1 MAFVRVDGYPMDLA
15 LTEGH
20 TFPGEVTKYPV
31 EAGADM
37 SDHIRDLP
45 EVITLECIVS
55 DSPSGEI
62 ASDPTRQ
69 LGEVPASGLLD
80 PNAPLPSADALEH
93 LREAKRRRRPVSVE
107 TSLGV
112 FESMAIVDLE
122 VPKDAGKTHGLF
134 FTVRLERINVVEN
147 RRTKVRTR
155 SNMAGAGG
163 KGRGKAVASKPIK
176 LDNTI
181 VWQHGVPPGAPWKPG
196 NPVERVLV
204 TYSKRGGLTK
214 DEAIAFGEAVPD
226 SSFITYHTDPGFG
239 VIIGERRAA
248 LEADLKRDR
257 QLKLKA
263 VTIPAKR
270 IPIRAGGSAGSL
282 PPGVDTS
289 RFTREPSGADFQI
302 DDFSQFQAPSKV
314 TR

>member
-1 MAFVRVDGYPMDLA
+1 MAFVRIDGFPMDLA

-31 EAGADM
+31 ESGADM

-45 EVITLECIVS
+45 ESITLECIVS
-55 DSPSGEI
+55 DSPSGDI
-62 ASDPTRQ
+62 ATDPTRQ
-69 LGEVPASGLLD
+69 LGEVPADGLLD

-122 VPKDAGKTHGLF
+122 VPKDASKTHGLF
-134 FTVRLERINVVEN
+134 FTVRLERINIVTN

-163 KGRGKAVASKPIK
+163 KGRGKAAAGKPVQI
-176 LDNTI
+176 DNTI
-181 VWQHGVPPGAPWKPG
+181 IWLHGLPPGSAWKPG
-196 NPVERVLV
+196 NPLETVLV

-214 DEAIAFGEAVPD
+214 DEAIAFGAAAPD
-226 SSFITYHTDPGFG
+226 SSFITYSTTDGKTITSP
-239 VIIGERRAA
+239 RRQA

-257 QLKLKA
+257 RNKLGTRK
-263 VTIPAKR
+263 
-270 IPIRAGGSAGSL
+270 PIRSGGGSL
-282 PPGVDTS
+282 PIGTDIS
-289 RFTREPSGADFQI
+289 RFKREPPGPAFQI
-302 DDFSQFQAPSKV
+302 DDFSDFQPPLKV